1 MRSSNAVTKYPYLV
15 SPLLGGGASCSKL
28 RYVFSQD
35 PNEQQKQ
42 SEDPVDTYL
51 NERVRARSSN
61 VRGTGRRSKDSV
73 EKEVASPGEGDDFEG
88 SDPEDS
94 WVSPPTSP
102 KEAWY

>member
-1 MRSSNAVTKYPYLV
+1 MRTEFPHE
-15 SPLLGGGASCSKL
+15 L
-28 RYVFSQD
+28 RHLYVFSQD